1 MTQYW
6 QTLSY
11 FAYTQGIIFNKYF
24 KGVQC
29 WLVILADK
37 GTLEGFAFYCQMTIL
52 NYTYI
57 LRLYIVYFQSPMTV
71 LLTLKEHEKNNV
83 IGYVFRK

>member
-37 GTLEGFAFYCQMTIL
+37 GTLEGFCF
-52 NYTYI
+52 
-57 LRLYIVYFQSPMTV
+57 
-71 LLTLKEHEKNNV
+71 LLSNDHSKLH
-83 IGYVFRK
+83 IHS